1 MRENPKP
8 FELYRHFKGNLY
20 QILTLAKDSETLEDV
35 VVYQAL
41 YGDYAV
47 YVRTLAMFMSE
58 VDKEKFP
65 DVAEVYRFEKE
76 GGQGMAAKG
85 KKEEKSV
92 ISEHKI
98 QSEEIVSKLQNEDR
112 NKNIISENRQQAM
125 ENEEPGIDPVVL
137 EFLDAETYEE
147 KLRILVQF
155 RETITDEMITTMAI
169 ATDVEV
175 EEGPTNER
183 YEQLKNCLMTL
194 KKYECD
200 RLR

>member
-1 MRENPKP
+1 MRETPKP

-20 QILTLAKDSETLEDV
+20 QVLTVAKDSETLEEV

-41 YGDYAV
+41 YGNYAV
-47 YVRTLAMFMSE
+47 YVRPLAMFLSE
-58 VDKEKFP
+58 VDKAKYPESE
-65 DVAEVYRFEKE
+65 AVYRFEKVD
-76 GGQGMAAKG
+76 GQGGSAKSG
-85 KKEEKSV
+85 YDAKEKMEQSAV
-92 ISEHKI
+92 CTE
-98 QSEEIVSKLQNEDR
+98 SEEAD
-112 NKNIISENRQQAM
+112 
-125 ENEEPGIDPVVL
+125 IDPVVL
-137 EFLDAETYEE
+137 EFLDADTYEE
-147 KLRILVQF
+147 KLRILVPL
-155 RETITDEMITTMAI
+155 RETITDDMITTMAI

>member
-76 GGQGMAAKG
+76 GGQGMVAKG

-175 EEGPTNER
+175 EEGPKNER